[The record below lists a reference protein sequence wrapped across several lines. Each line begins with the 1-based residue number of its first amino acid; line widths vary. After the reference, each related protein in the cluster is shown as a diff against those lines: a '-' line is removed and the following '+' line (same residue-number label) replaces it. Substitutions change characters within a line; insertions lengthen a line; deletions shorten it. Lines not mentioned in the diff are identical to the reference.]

1 MHKKR
6 NSIIIGIVLVFV
18 VLSASMYQFFRYDTY
33 DVEATF
39 ERNDEDGTKYD
50 TFDSNLIKYSSDG
63 AFYTKEDGSL
73 IWNVSYE
80 YANPTLKKTKDY
92 VLIYDER
99 GRGLELMDK
108 EGVVLTLEMNMS
120 IRRAAIS
127 NTGVIA
133 ILMEENHISY
143 LQLYASDGK
152 KIAEGVIYPQNSG
165 FPVSIALSSDGKLL
179 MVSEIDISEKKIS
192 SRVVFYNF
200 GRVGQNES
208 DNIVASYL
216 YEDETIPDVC
226 FMKDDTPIAY
236 SGETIHIFSK
246 SEKPKE
252 SKEIKYES
260 KIRSIENDG
269 SNFVV
274 ITENDNPEDSNAY
287 LLEVFNKSGHRIG
300 KRSFDYS
307 YDSVSI
313 LPGSQIVI
321 IDGNKINFYS
331 RIGVNSFSGEMESNV
346 YAVLSR
352 GNGSYTVIENNKSS
366 RIRLR

>member
-1 MHKKR
+1 MVKEFDRK
-6 NSIIIGIVLVFV
+6 IVLEDGEEYFGYAFGAVEEKVSEIVFNTSMVGYQEIISDPSYTEQTV
-18 VLSASMYQFFRYDTY
+18 VMTYPLIGNYGLTDEDYETKKPTISGLIVREYNDFPSNFRY
-33 DVEATF
+33 
-39 ERNDEDGTKYD
+39 TK
-50 TFDSNLIKYSSDG
+50 
-63 AFYTKEDGSL
+63 
-73 IWNVSYE
+73 
-80 YANPTLKKTKDY
+80 TLG
-92 VLIYDER
+92 E
-99 GRGLELMDK
+99 
-108 EGVVLTLEMNMS
+108 
-120 IRRAAIS
+120 
-127 NTGVIA
+127 
-133 ILMEENHISY
+133 LMEENHISY

-321 IDGNKINFYS
+321 IDGNKINFL
-331 RIGVNSFSGEMESNV
+331 VFM
-346 YAVLSR
+346 LSCLLVCLFIFLFYYYLMLYQ
-352 GNGSYTVIENNKSS
+352 N
-366 RIRLR
+366 